1 MSVPGIIIEI
11 HLIGWYDECE
21 MLNHDFGH
29 ALQELPA
36 TSTPN
41 VYDEETDVSS
51 TESVDTASSKRKAKP
66 KKLSLK
72 TQWEQYEK
80 KNKIVNGTFSVK
92 DDVIKCNL
100 CKNRFKVYRY
110 AVQHHTRSTTHF
122 SAYRNF
128 REKTDIETSMT
139 VDDGVK
145 QPTDSMAKPS
155 VEMAGDPKQR
165 FHQLIEEF
173 GQKAFKHTMPMRALC
188 SCGVELDLMPA
199 TGSFMNNARNHRS
212 SKSCKTIN
220 ANKLSQQSLL
230 GFLSTKNSTKNTGSS

>member
-1 MSVPGIIIEI
+1 
-11 HLIGWYDECE
+11 
-21 MLNHDFGH
+21 
-29 ALQELPA
+29 
-36 TSTPN
+36 
-41 VYDEETDVSS
+41 
-51 TESVDTASSKRKAKP
+51 
-66 KKLSLK
+66 
-72 TQWEQYEK
+72 
-80 KNKIVNGTFSVK
+80 
-92 DDVIKCNL
+92 
-100 CKNRFKVYRY
+100 
-110 AVQHHTRSTTHF
+110 
-122 SAYRNF
+122 
-128 REKTDIETSMT
+128 MT

-199 TGSFMNNARNHRS
+199 TGSFMNNARNHWS
-212 SKSCKTIN
+212 SKSCKTMN